1 MERSQTAMSILT
13 LLNNIND
20 LIVKSNQRKE
30 ADDVMR
36 AIELYAKNKNF
47 KFPNDKAD
55 AFRAILL
62 DARPNTITNLIFNMA
77 NDVMTT
83 DEKNSRKNSGTSK

>member
-13 LLNNIND
+13 LLNNID
-20 LIVKSNQRKE
+20 ELVVKSNQRKE

-36 AIELYAKNKNF
+36 AIELYAKNKDF

-55 AFRAILL
+55 AFRSILL
-62 DARPNTITNLIFNMA
+62 DARPNTISNLIFNIA
-77 NDVMTT
+77 NDVMAN
-83 DEKNSRKNSGTSK
+83 DEKNARKKSGTSQ